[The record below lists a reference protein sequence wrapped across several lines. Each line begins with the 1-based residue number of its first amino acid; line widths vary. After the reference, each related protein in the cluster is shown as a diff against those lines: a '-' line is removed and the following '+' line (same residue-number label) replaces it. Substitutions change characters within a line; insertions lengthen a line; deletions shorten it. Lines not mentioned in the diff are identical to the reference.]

1 MFPMLIKKNQ
11 KNILKIIIF
20 LSQLQNI
27 MLFPSQML
35 VIEGVYTEEDKDNKK
50 FVAENIYRSEYIFNI
65 EKRILILYFMFKVHL

>member
-1 MFPMLIKKNQ
+1 MLIKKNQ

-27 MLFPSQML
+27 MLYPSQML

>member
-27 MLFPSQML
+27 MLYPSQML